1 MGLTK
6 RKDGWYVEFR
16 VVDDD
21 KVLSLSSNGALG
33 RIKRWKTGTLN
44 KTMAKEQ
51 AAKIKTDLMMG
62 KIGSEKIRSEKIKQ
76 LSFAEWGERYL
87 SREEVKGLRSYRDR
101 VSAIRGQ
108 FIPYFGKI
116 PLDDLSLSDVE
127 TFRAQ
132 RKRPNGKM
140 PSLSTV
146 NYDHAILKHCLS
158 VAERL
163 GLVSTNVAKKVPLP
177 TPDNE
182 RDRVLSPEEWD
193 SLFKAAADHLKP
205 ILLVAYQ
212 LGMRQGEILNL
223 TWDRV
228 DLKRGFIT
236 LRGRDTK
243 GKDGR
248 SIPMTPAVWESL
260 RELNK
265 VRQLHCP
272 FVFLY
277 EGHSIQ
283 WVQRGFGSACQRAG
297 IADFRFHDLRHC
309 AATNLRRAGVDTV
322 TAMKIIGHKS
332 EKMHRR
338 YNSVSETDLSHAT
351 QKLDSYLSNTVITPV
366 TESLP
371 AKSVS
376 A

>member
-6 RKDGWYVEFR
+6 RKDGWYVQFP
-16 VVDDD
+16 VVDDG
-21 KVLSLSSNGALG
+21 KVLSLARGTPGAKL
-33 RIKRWKTGTLN
+33 KRWKTGLKN
-44 KTMAKEQ
+44 KTRAGEIE
-51 AAKIKTDLMMG
+51 ALIKADLLKG
-62 KIGSEKIRSEKIKQ
+62 NYRSEKIPQ
-76 LSFAEWGERYL
+76 MTFAQWGEVYL
-87 SREEVKGLRSYRDR
+87 SLEEVKRLRSYRDR
-101 VSAIRGQ
+101 VGAVRRQ
-108 FIPYFGKI
+108 FIPFFGNQSLEKI
-116 PLDDLSLSDVE
+116 TPSDVE
-127 TFRAQ
+127 AFRAQ
-132 RKRPNGKM
+132 RRKPKGQS
-140 PSLSTV
+140 PSTSTV
-146 NYDHAILKHCLS
+146 NYDHAILKHLLS
-158 VAERL
+158 LAERR
-163 GLVSTNVAKKVPLP
+163 GLVSTNVAKKIPLP

-193 SLFKAAADHLKP
+193 RLFKAAADHLKP

-212 LGMRQGEILNL
+212 LGLRQGEILNL

-272 FVFLY
+272 FIFLY

-297 IADFRFHDLRHC
+297 LTDFRFHDLRHC

-351 QKLDSYLSNTVITPV
+351 QKLNSYLSNTVITPV